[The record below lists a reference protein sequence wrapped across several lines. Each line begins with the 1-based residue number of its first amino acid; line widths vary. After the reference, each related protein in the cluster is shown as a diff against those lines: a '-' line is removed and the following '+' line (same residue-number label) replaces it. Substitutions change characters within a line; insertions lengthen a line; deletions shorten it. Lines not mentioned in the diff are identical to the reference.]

1 MVVLLGGVVGG
12 GNCQTVRLGS
22 AARHVNWGSV
32 VVNPVSVPIGTA
44 PNGTV
49 TAGTGL
55 KVTGIGTAGGLVGG
69 WATGLCHCPTYV
81 KAGGGGVVPLGGVVA
96 LGGVVVLGGVV
107 PLGGVAPLCGV
118 GVVAV
123 VGVVPAVVP
132 AATRLG
138 VTRWEVPEGVGGW
151 ALGAIGAVVGTE
163 LNGAGLASG
172 PLGCT
177 LVTGANPS
185 RAASMDGSLPS
196 MPSAQIPRPP
206 SP

>member
-1 MVVLLGGVVGG
+1 VFVGVVEVVVVVLLGGVVGG

-69 WATGLCHCPTYV
+69 GAAGLCHCPTYV
-81 KAGGGGVVPLGGVVA
+81 KAGG
-96 LGGVVVLGGVV
+96 GGVV